1 MKRLIA
7 GTLATALALV
17 LAGTGAAFAGG
28 RTAGG
33 AELGV
38 QYVAGPAK
46 AVDPLNDV
54 MVDVP
59 KGWYAIVPTGGI
71 SGVTTLA
78 NYDMNHA
85 VELLPD
91 RSNHVLYKD
100 MAKVDL
106 MTFDLGTAGSVEAWM
121 DRRFAG
127 DGNAD
132 DAVSASRKVAIEASG
147 LKGRAT
153 VLRLGPASRVE
164 IVLPW
169 GEGKVLLATIAPL
182 DTTGLDAA
190 LAAIDTVRTRDSVE
204 RPRNQGAG
212 SAQNVRNDFRSRLAA
227 PVRSLVR
234 GELARTETP
243 GELPNAS
250 AAAGACTSWTGSDSG
265 NCGTGMSCATTASV
279 TLYLPFQ
286 WQTYWMA
293 GGVGSFYGNYYH
305 GNCNSDY
312 YAIDFNRYSSGT
324 CSTPAAST
332 GQNVYAAAAG
342 TATVPA
348 TDPTGYGKYVIVT
361 HSNGYKSYYAH
372 LSSINVTN
380 NQAVTTQ
387 TVVGLVGDSGSA
399 AGAPHLHFA
408 YKNGSKQSYCNK
420 SGGCPNGE
428 AAKSPQTQRPS
439 PMTTNLGSLHMYD
452 GNCYQGPP

>member
-1 MKRLIA
+1 MKRPIA
-7 GTLATALALV
+7 GTLAMALALV
-17 LAGTGAAFAGG
+17 SMGTGAAFAGG
-28 RTAGG
+28 KIAGTT
-33 AELGV
+33 ELGV

-46 AVDPLNDV
+46 AMDPLNDV
-54 MVDVP
+54 KINVP
-59 KGWYAIVPTGGI
+59 KGWYAIVPTSGF

-85 VELLPD
+85 LELLPD
-91 RSNHVLYKD
+91 RSNHMLYKE
-100 MAKVDL
+100 MAKIDL

-127 DGNAD
+127 AGNAD
-132 DAVSASRKVAIEASG
+132 DAVSASRTVAIEASG
-147 LKGRAT
+147 LKGRAS
-153 VLRLGPASRVE
+153 VIRLGFASRVE
-164 IVLPW
+164 IALPW
-169 GEGKVLLATIAPL
+169 GDGKVLLATIAPL
-182 DTTGLDAA
+182 DTTDLAAA
-190 LAAIDTVRTRDSVE
+190 LTVLDTM
-204 RPRNQGAG
+204 RPRNPGANSVR
-212 SAQNVRNDFRSRLAA
+212 SARNDFRSRLAA
-227 PVRSLVR
+227 PVQSLVH
-234 GELARTETP
+234 GELAHAQTP
-243 GELPNAS
+243 GELPNAT
-250 AAAGACTSWTGSDSG
+250 AAASACTSWTGSDSG

-312 YAIDFNRYSSGT
+312 YAIDFNRYSNGT
-324 CSTPAAST
+324 CTSSAAST

-348 TDPTGYGKYVIVT
+348 TDPAGYGKYVIVT

-372 LSSINVTN
+372 LSSVNVTN

-399 AGAPHLHFA
+399 TGAPHLHFA
-408 YKNGSKQSYCNK
+408 YKNSSKQSYCNK
-420 SGGCPNGE
+420 TGGCPNGE